1 MGRLS
6 RARSHTRRPFAIS
19 APDSRTPRPVPLR
32 ARDRLANSRR
42 NVINLK
48 RTWSRSKRSTRPS
61 AMSLNALST
70 SSLDTKRFPGESREQ
85 SSRKPSSS
93 SSSQTA
99 CLRCDHSRSR
109 CYGSPC
115 RNELPHDNDNNNNYS
130 NRLDGDDAE
139 TMTSS
144 TLQPATLPQPP
155 LHRRPSCSSN
165 QDIYLYFSFL
175 FPRNFVFFFSQYLPF
190 SLSLKRLNDKIL
202 FRDRPSPL

>member
-1 MGRLS
+1 
-6 RARSHTRRPFAIS
+6 
-19 APDSRTPRPVPLR
+19 
-32 ARDRLANSRR
+32 
-42 NVINLK
+42 
-48 RTWSRSKRSTRPS
+48 
-61 AMSLNALST
+61 MSLNALST
-70 SSLDTKRFPGESREQ
+70 SSPDTKRFPGESREQ

-99 CLRCDHSRSR
+99 CQRCDHNRSR

-115 RNELPHDNDNNNNYS
+115 RNDLRHDNDHNNNYSGDDEDDKYNNNYS

-144 TLQPATLPQPP
+144 TLQSATLPQPP

-175 FPRNFVFFFSQYLPF
+175 FPRNFVFFFSTSFFF
-190 SLSLKRLNDKIL
+190 SISLKRSNDKIL
-202 FRDRPSPL
+202 FRDQPSPL

>member
-1 MGRLS
+1 
-6 RARSHTRRPFAIS
+6 
-19 APDSRTPRPVPLR
+19 
-32 ARDRLANSRR
+32 
-42 NVINLK
+42 
-48 RTWSRSKRSTRPS
+48 
-61 AMSLNALST
+61 MSLNALST
-70 SSLDTKRFPGESREQ
+70 SSPDTKRFPGESREQ

-99 CLRCDHSRSR
+99 CLRCDHNRSR

-115 RNELPHDNDNNNNYS
+115 RNDLRHDNDKNNNNYS

-144 TLQPATLPQPP
+144 TLQPATLPRPP
-155 LHRRPSCSSN
+155 LHRRPSCSFN

-190 SLSLKRLNDKIL
+190 SLFLKRSNDKIL
-202 FRDRPSPL
+202 FRDQPSPL

>member
-1 MGRLS
+1 MG
-6 RARSHTRRPFAIS
+6 
-19 APDSRTPRPVPLR
+19 
-32 ARDRLANSRR
+32 
-42 NVINLK
+42 

-70 SSLDTKRFPGESREQ
+70 SSPDTKRFPGESRAQ

-115 RNELPHDNDNNNNYS
+115 RNELRHDNDNHNNYGSDDDDEDDIDNNNYS
-130 NRLDGDDAE
+130 NHLDGDDAE

-165 QDIYLYFSFL
+165 QDIYLYFSFYSRVIL
-175 FPRNFVFFFSQYLPF
+175 YSSFHIIFPF
-190 SLSLKRLNDKIL
+190 LSLFKKIE
-202 FRDRPSPL
+202 